1 MRFLITWALNE
12 TAASEA
18 DQARILALF
27 SKWQPP
33 APLQEW
39 SGFADG
45 SGGMGLVET
54 DDAEVLAAMT
64 EVWTPWLTFDIK
76 PLVPIER
83 TAATMAEAAA
93 FRSAVS

>member
-1 MRFLITWALNE
+1 MRFLITWTLNE

-18 DQARILALF
+18 DQTRILALF
-27 SKWQPP
+27 SKWEPP
-33 APLQEW
+33 TPLQEW

-45 SGGMGLVET
+45 SGGVGLVET

-83 TAATMAEAAA
+83 TAAAIAEAAA
-93 FRSAVS
+93 FRASVT